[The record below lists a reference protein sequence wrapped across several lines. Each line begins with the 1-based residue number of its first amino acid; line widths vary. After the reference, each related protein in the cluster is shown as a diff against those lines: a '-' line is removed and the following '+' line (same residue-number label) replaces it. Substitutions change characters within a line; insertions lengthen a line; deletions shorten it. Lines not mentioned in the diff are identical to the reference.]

1 MGECITVIA
10 GPVELFIL
18 GEISPMG
25 IDPVY
30 LNLRACEM
38 DWRTQFSRFFLFYF
52 LRVVVGL
59 SRALLAERI
68 AVLLVVVK
76 I

>member
-1 MGECITVIA
+1 
-10 GPVELFIL
+10 
-18 GEISPMG
+18 MG